1 MRRPAAFCFMTSI
14 VGLRSQAAVAFRDS
28 IPVMMGY
35 LPLGF
40 VFGFLFVQA
49 GASAWMAPLCSII
62 VYGGASQ
69 YMMVPMVAAG
79 ASIPAIAFAT
89 LVINLRHIF
98 YGVSLLQKVPSKGLA
113 RWYIAYTLTDET
125 YSLLSIMPV
134 GTPLARMLLV
144 CFFNHLWWILGGLIG
159 AVAGANVTIGLSGL
173 DFVLTSLFAMLT
185 AEQWRNRKTALS
197 LWAALASYAA
207 ARLAVPENA
216 LAVSIAFCAAAG
228 LFWGMRRDRQGGKA
242 PLKET
247 EA

>member
-1 MRRPAAFCFMTSI
+1 MSSNLSFRDSALA
-14 VGLRSQAAVAFRDS
+14 AFRDS

-40 VFGFLFVQA
+40 VFGFLFAQA
-49 GASAWMAPLCSII
+49 GASAWMAPICSII

-79 ASIPAIAFAT
+79 ASVPAIAFAT

-98 YGVSLLQKVPSKGLA
+98 YGVSLLQKVPSKGWA

-134 GTPLARMLLV
+134 GTPLARMLFV
-144 CFFNHLWWILGGLIG
+144 CFFNHLWWILGGFIG
-159 AVAGANVTIGLSGL
+159 AVAGANITIGLTGL

-197 LWAALASYAA
+197 LWAALISYAV
-207 ARLAVPENA
+207 ARLTMPENA
-216 LAVSIAFCAAAG
+216 LAVSIAFCAVAG
-228 LFWGMRRDRQGGKA
+228 LFWGASRQKKINGQIGK
-242 PLKET
+242 

>member
-1 MRRPAAFCFMTSI
+1 MKFNS
-14 VGLRSQAAVAFRDS
+14 GLRDSALTAFRDS

-40 VFGFLFVQA
+40 VFGFLFAQA
-49 GASAWMAPLCSII
+49 GAAAWMAPICSII

-79 ASIPAIAFAT
+79 AAVPAIAFAT

-98 YGVSLLQKVPSKGLA
+98 YGVSLLQKVPSKGWA

-134 GTPLARMLLV
+134 GTPLARMLFV
-144 CFFNHLWWILGGLIG
+144 CFFNHLWWILGGFIG
-159 AVAGANVTIGLSGL
+159 ALAGSSVTIGLTGL

-197 LWAALASYAA
+197 LWVALFGYAA
-207 ARLAVPENA
+207 ARVLMPENA
-216 LAVSIAFCAAAG
+216 LAVSIALCAAAG
-228 LFWGMRRDRQGGKA
+228 LVWGASRRKRDSGNCV
-242 PLKET
+242 LNKE
-247 EA
+247 A